1 MLIYIIVFIISF
13 ITGLVFSFTKIKKSK
28 NIIYPDNSKKIYKDD
43 NNTYY
48 YYVKKMIEKLN

>member
-13 ITGLVFSFTKIKKSK
+13 LIGLAFSFIKIGKSK
-28 NIIYPDNSKKIYKDD
+28 NIIYPNNSKKIYKDD

-48 YYVKKMIEKLN
+48 YYIKKYIS

>member
-13 ITGLVFSFTKIKKSK
+13 MSGLVFSFTKIGKSK
-28 NIIYPDNSKKIYKDD
+28 NIIYPNNSKKIYKDD

-48 YYVKKMIEKLN
+48 YYVKKYIS

>member
-13 ITGLVFSFTKIKKSK
+13 MSGLVFSFTKIGKSR
-28 NIIYPDNSKKIYKDD
+28 NIIYPNNSKKIYKDD

-48 YYVKKMIEKLN
+48 YYVKKYIS

>member
-43 NNTYY
+43 NYHIITML
-48 YYVKKMIEKLN
+48 KK